1 LINEYWVEIE
11 KKYSTK
17 NRYYH
22 TLQHL
27 ENLLLELNLVKD
39 KIEHWNVV
47 LFSLFYHDIV
57 YNCFKTNN
65 EEKSASLV
73 VKRLQQLEVS
83 AQDHDIVYN
92 CFKTNNEEKSASLV
106 VKRLQQLEVSAQD
119 IGWCVQHILA
129 TKNHQISSNND
140 VNFFTDADLSVLGKS
155 WNIYEDY
162 FICVRKEYIIYPAFI
177 YNKGRKKVLQHF
189 LNMKKIY
196 KTDFF
201 FDTYEK
207 QARINL

>member
-1 LINEYWVEIE
+1 MLKKTFENLLLQYCTNDALINEYWVEIE

-47 LFSLFYHDIV
+47 LFSLFY
-57 YNCFKTNN
+57 
-65 EEKSASLV
+65 
-73 VKRLQQLEVS
+73 
-83 AQDHDIVYN
+83 HDIVYN

-162 FICVRKEYIIYPAFI
+162 FICVRKEYIIYPTFI

-207 QARINL
+207 QARINLQRELEILNQ